1 MDLQAPRA
9 ARPRSLA
16 PRHALPAVPFAMI
29 ALVTVVDLLAP
40 PDVHLGPFLAAAPA
54 VAASFAGPRTTAFI
68 GAVAVLAQVIVAMVR
83 GSVSDLNH
91 TFQIITLLLISVFVT
106 VFAHLR
112 EVHEKELVQLRS
124 VAEAAQ
130 LVVLRPLRERLGPL
144 RVASVYL
151 AAAAE
156 ARIGGD
162 LYAAARTA
170 LSTRLI
176 IGDVRGKG
184 LEAVGDAALV
194 LGAFRAAAHQ
204 EADLPSLAA
213 YLERAVAPDL
223 DGAQEHAVSSEGED
237 GFDTHNRGEDGFD
250 THVGADGE
258 GGSVGPGAGDHSEAF
273 ITAAL
278 LDIPD
283 TGGTLRLVNCGHPPP
298 LLLRGNRVVPLE
310 VTQPAPPLGLL
321 SLAPSQLIAETF
333 PFESGDILLL
343 YTDGV
348 LEARDASGDFYPLAE
363 RAAAW
368 RGTGPRAL
376 LSHLRD
382 DLLAHTPARSLGDD
396 AAMVAIERLGPPAPP
411 APPAPPTPPS
421 SPPSPPSPSS
431 PSSR

>member
-1 MDLQAPRA
+1 MDLQAPRVV
-9 ARPRSLA
+9 RFRFLA
-16 PRHALPAVPFAMI
+16 PRHALTAVPFALI

-54 VAASFAGPRTTAFI
+54 VAASFAGPRTTGLI
-68 GAVAVLAQVIVAMVR
+68 GGVAVLAQVVVAMVR
-83 GSVSDLNH
+83 GSVSDVNH
-91 TFQIITLLLISVFVT
+91 TFQIITLVLISVFVT
-106 VFAHLR
+106 LFAHLR
-112 EVHEKELVQLRS
+112 EVHERELVQLRS

-130 LVVLRPLRERLGPL
+130 QVVLRPLRERLGPL

-170 LSTRLI
+170 LGTRLI

-194 LGAFRAAAHQ
+194 LGASRAAAHQ

-223 DGAQEHAVSSEGED
+223 DGAQGQESGPTVTDSGLAARSGD
-237 GFDTHNRGEDGFD
+237 GLDAARYSD
-250 THVGADGE
+250 
-258 GGSVGPGAGDHSEAF
+258 DHGEAF

-278 LDIPD
+278 VDIPD
-283 TGGTLRLVNCGHPPP
+283 TGRTLHLVNCGHPPP
-298 LLLRGNRVVPLE
+298 LILRGNRVIALE
-310 VTQPAPPLGLL
+310 VDQPAPPLGLVEL
-321 SLAPSQLIAETF
+321 TDLQLTAQSF
-333 PFESGDILLL
+333 PFEPGDILLL

-348 LEARDASGDFYPLAE
+348 LEARDGKGDFYPLAE

-368 RGTGPRAL
+368 NGSGPRAL

-382 DLLAHTPARSLGDD
+382 DLLAHTPTHTLGDD
-396 AAMVAIERLGPPAPP
+396 AAMVAIEMPAPP
-411 APPAPPTPPS
+411 A
-421 SPPSPPSPSS
+421 
-431 PSSR
+431 